1 MLKPIKLLF
10 FIFLTTS
17 IKGQSIIELF
27 ENAPSAS
34 VFNLSTVERKA
45 ISKICSDNKKPEDV
59 KNDLNNNKIVCCF
72 EIVDVKNGY
81 LKIIGGID
89 GFMEMCYWE
98 LSNGKK
104 MLAIYQE
111 GCGPVC
117 EVVRFDFFETD
128 GKTFKKLN
136 TKTIIPN
143 TDKDFYK
150 TDVATTDKKMEK
162 EDVIATTLYR
172 LPRNGKNISVLWGN
186 EGDVATYKKYG
197 KGNRMSLIWKN
208 GKFEKSTVSWSK

>member
-17 IKGQSIIELF
+17 IKAQSIIELF

-34 VFNLSTVERKA
+34 VFNLTTAQRKA

-59 KNDLNNNKIVCCF
+59 KNDLSNNKILCCF

-143 TDKDFYK
+143 TGKDFYK
-150 TDVATTDKKMEK
+150 TDSKIAEKKMSE
-162 EDVIATTLYR
+162 EDLIATTLYR
-172 LPRNGKNISVLWGN
+172 LPRTGKNIMVSWGN
-186 EGDVATYKKYG
+186 EGDIDAYKKYG
-197 KGNRMSLIWKN
+197 KGNKMALVWKN
-208 GKFEKSTVSWSK
+208 GKFEKSGVSWSK